1 VIIIASIISSVKGR
15 RKSSTAIILKRMGIG
30 NLVWCRP
37 RSLDK
42 EDGIRDQTSV
52 AEEEI
57 DVGSDT
63 STPSEG
69 RGKP

>member
-1 VIIIASIISSVKGR
+1 
-15 RKSSTAIILKRMGIG
+15 MGIRI
-30 NLVWCRP
+30 LVWFRP
-37 RSLDK
+37 RTLDK